1 MNEVKCKVKYF
12 DFTPEFESGMD
23 KIRGKFV
30 RILVDKNDGTERE
43 LVGVLIRS
51 KKNVFCVD
59 EGTSDDP
66 SFRAV
71 NVHKI
76 KSFTIDGIKHT
87 PKDK

>member
-1 MNEVKCKVKYF
+1 MSENKYF
-12 DFTPEFESGMD
+12 KFTNEFEAGMD

-30 RILVDKNDGTERE
+30 RILIDKQNGEERE

-51 KKNVFCVD
+51 KKNVFCID

-76 KSFTIDGIKHT
+76 KAFTIDGKT
-87 PKDK
+87 WKPK